1 MYSKILLTIIICFLF
16 SACNSSQEKLSSSS
30 KDFSKINFVENKYD
44 YHGHILDYPEKL
56 RNELYFWTKPERNF
70 NLKNNHLNG
79 WGRDNVFQISTK
91 DYPIFE
97 TIFNEHMI
105 VEKIKI
111 KKIEINEKINSTSI
125 NTIDKVIGIP
135 FEFLKDTLGMN
146 FGNAHTIEISDED
159 KWIEYELNESYFNK
173 EEKAFIIDNP
183 YPDSSVNG
191 VILRVTKLHGIN
203 SRDLHRK
210 EIYAQDEI
218 SYLVRNPKMEYYVII
233 YNLKNNKNLNDNE
246 DLIRFVALTNEGL
259 FRELQNRKNE
269 FSLIDTSFLKLPQ
282 DIKISYAMD
291 NFSKVITTGE
301 YVDIKNKKKSF
312 NAKSIYP
319 NLDFKYT
326 NNSKKMEIKNDDRK
340 LSLSNKNLDKEQVKN
355 DDFIDF
361 DNGI

>member
-1 MYSKILLTIIICFLF
+1 M
-16 SACNSSQEKLSSSS
+16 
-30 KDFSKINFVENKYD
+30 
-44 YHGHILDYPEKL
+44 
-56 RNELYFWTKPERNF
+56 
-70 NLKNNHLNG
+70 
-79 WGRDNVFQISTK
+79 
-91 DYPIFE
+91 
-97 TIFNEHMI
+97 
-105 VEKIKI
+105 
-111 KKIEINEKINSTSI
+111 
-125 NTIDKVIGIP
+125 
-135 FEFLKDTLGMN
+135 
-146 FGNAHTIEISDED
+146 
-159 KWIEYELNESYFNK
+159 
-173 EEKAFIIDNP
+173 
-183 YPDSSVNG
+183 
-191 VILRVTKLHGIN
+191 TKLHGIN

-301 YVDIKNKKKSF
+301 YVNNKNKKKSF
-312 NAKSIYP
+312 NEKSIYP